1 MLMTRHPF
9 EADDLGE
16 WISGLRGR
24 VARGELVGSG
34 PGDPDGGGQLS
45 TEQAVRIML
54 ADLDHLDYL
63 ACRSVSGLDIHER
76 RRRLLGD
83 FRRLRDRIG

>member
-1 MLMTRHPF
+1 MLMMRHPD
-9 EADDLGE
+9 ESDDLGE

-34 PGDPDGGGQLS
+34 PGDPDGGEQLS
-45 TEQAVRIML
+45 TEQTVRIML

-63 ACRSVSGLDIHER
+63 TCRSACGLDVPER

-83 FRRLRDRIG
+83 LRRLRDRIG